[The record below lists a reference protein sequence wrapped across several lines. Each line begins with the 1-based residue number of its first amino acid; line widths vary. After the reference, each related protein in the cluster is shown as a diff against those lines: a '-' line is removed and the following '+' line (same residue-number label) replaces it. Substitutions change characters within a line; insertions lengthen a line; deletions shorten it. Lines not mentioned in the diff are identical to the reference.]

1 MIHATNRG
9 FPVLFKEPFKRR
21 NYGNG
26 FPSFTVLQVIDETPK
41 VLRQSLNATAR

>member
-1 MIHATNRG
+1 VVSLSSSKSR
-9 FPVLFKEPFKRR
+9 LSRR

-41 VLRQSLNATAR
+41 VLRQSLNAA